1 MFSITHQVTTL
12 LYNLSHFILN
22 PILSSIVSEQD
33 AKRASAKYAGMEE
46 DTYGISSRE
55 TKGFRQLT

>member
-1 MFSITHQVTTL
+1 MFSITHQMTTL

-33 AKRASAKYAGMEE
+33 ASAKYAGMEE